1 MSSCGAP
8 TERISE
14 YVDHHLRPLVV
25 QIPSYLRD
33 TTDFL
38 RKLSTLETLPPGS
51 ILVTFDVSSL
61 YTNIPHNKGVAAC
74 REALETCPSL
84 APPTNY
90 LVDLIQQIL
99 TLNNFS
105 FNGEHY
111 LQTQGTAMGTR
122 MAPSYANL
130 FMTKLEET
138 LLTQTTISPRI
149 WWRYIDDVFAIWDKG
164 QDELENFLQQINTF
178 HNTIK
183 FTAEWSTDRVSFL
196 DTTVILDADTIH
208 TDLYTKPTDTSLL
221 RAATLNIAPLPSPIA
236 KAFEYEEYALA
247 MKTTQKEPKR

>member
-1 MSSCGAP
+1 MNHINKDTLKYLTPTEPRTARFYHLPKIHKAGNPGRPIVSSCGAP

-14 YVDHHLRPLVV
+14 YVDHHLCALVV

-51 ILVTFDVSSL
+51 ILVTLDVSSL
-61 YTNIPHNKGVAAC
+61 YTNIPHNEGVAAC
-74 REALETCPSL
+74 REALETRPSL

-99 TLNNFS
+99 TLNNFT

-130 FMTKLEET
+130 FMAKLEET

-183 FTAEWSTDRVSFL
+183 FTAEWSKNMLSR
-196 DTTVILDADTIH
+196 
-208 TDLYTKPTDTSLL
+208 
-221 RAATLNIAPLPSPIA
+221 
-236 KAFEYEEYALA
+236 
-247 MKTTQKEPKR
+247 